1 MRLDLLVSSHDYI
14 ADLHSVNHGTK
25 FKSFREWSGPKYTA
39 FMEQI
44 INYAN
49 YVKDQRN
56 EEPEGGEVEPAPV
69 LFKAGPGDLPL
80 LPAPVHGAR
89 STEIAR
95 HAKDVIRAHDD
106 ILMTYALHAN
116 GYVTK
121 PLDLHEFMHAVK
133 TIAEFWFTTAHLPSR
148 A

>member
-1 MRLDLLVSSHDYI
+1 LQFSHDYI
-14 ADLHSVNHGTK
+14 AELHAAKQGQK
-25 FKSFREWSGPKYTA
+25 FKSFRDWSGPKYSS

-56 EEPEGGEVEPAPV
+56 AEEQKDEDAIPAPV
-69 LFKAGPGDLPL
+69 LFTAGPGDLPL

-95 HAKDVIRAHDD
+95 HVKEIIRAYFLRH
-106 ILMTYALHAN
+106 YR
-116 GYVTK
+116 
-121 PLDLHEFMHAVK
+121 EFG
-133 TIAEFWFTTAHLPSR
+133 LSGQR
-148 A
+148 QR